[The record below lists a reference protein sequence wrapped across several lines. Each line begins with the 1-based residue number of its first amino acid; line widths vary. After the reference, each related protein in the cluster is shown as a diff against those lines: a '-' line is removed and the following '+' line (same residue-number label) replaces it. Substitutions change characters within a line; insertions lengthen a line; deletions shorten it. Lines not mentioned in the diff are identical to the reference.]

1 MLCLVAEAVDSRRP
15 LLWAVGLHG
24 DYRVAALFL
33 LVCLLAVLMAS
44 SVYADIATDPFYAE
58 PGFLPAVLIVSAAVI
73 ALAVLIVVIVRKRR
87 K

>member
-1 MLCLVAEAVDSRRP
+1 MKRL
-15 LLWAVGLHG
+15 
-24 DYRVAALFL
+24 AALFL

-44 SVYADIATDPFYAE
+44 SVYADIAPDPFYAE